1 MTAEKPNPTTGSPTT
16 DGDEPPPDLAHALN
30 QCQAAAQ
37 RGYDIAKEN
46 LRETSKAI
54 DGVSYLISQLIE
66 NLKKGNVQ
74 TNEIVEKLKAQL
86 IDAVKELV
94 QLQGTSEIEL
104 EDRRKRL
111 DRFSIT
117 LFGRTMAGK
126 STLMEILTR
135 GEGYSIGTGAQ
146 RTTRDVRVY
155 TWNGLEVTDVP
166 GIAAFEGAEDEELAF
181 KAASQ
186 ADLVLF
192 LITDDG
198 PQPIE
203 AKFFADLCSL
213 GKPIL
218 GICNIKVAVDDK
230 DDLELFLQNPN
241 RKFDRVR
248 LDQVKSQ
255 FQAFVNQH
263 VPGKRV
269 DLLFT
274 HLRSRYLA
282 DRPEYAMNRDRLL
295 AASRFEGIE
304 THIVQEVLQRGAF
317 LRVKSFVDEA
327 FFKMMNVMEQLLDFA
342 TKNSS
347 SGRIVLEKRR
357 QLGKWAQQF
366 RDDGKRRINA
376 FVSKEMESLR
386 NEVPSFTEGHYKDG
400 SAGEEWNK
408 FVVSTGINQ
417 KVKQFQKELFEEYK
431 KELSEVARELESE
444 LSFVESL
451 YGDRRIKMDS
461 IFDTKRAW
469 KWGTILLAGGISIVG
484 IVLASNPVGWLALA
498 VGFSSGAFEF
508 FFEDR
513 KDKARRARERLSTK
527 LFYDI
532 DKMERRLRGSLH
544 GWFNHELLKHIR
556 VFLDNLSAMTSALF
570 QLADAQRTLAWTLND
585 RQKVLARNLVEIA
598 LIRLKAEELKNSIVD
613 IARVPGSATMFLV
626 APGTRF
632 PNEVRDGL
640 KRLLGEQIWFVSGD
654 NKIRSS
660 ILARAIGYG
669 CDRNKIRIEEK
680 IRVAHV
686 PWDDLDLMTEV
697 RVRLAQQL
705 TGIHVMP

>member
-54 DGVSYLISQLIE
+54 DGVSSLISQLIE
-66 NLKKGNVQ
+66 NLKKGKIQ
-74 TNEIVEKLKAQL
+74 TNEIIEKLKAQL

-94 QLQGTSEIEL
+94 QLQRTSEIEL
-104 EDRRKRL
+104 EDRRKKL

-135 GEGYSIGTGAQ
+135 GEGHSIGTGAQ

-198 PQPIE
+198 PQPVE
-203 AKFFADLCSL
+203 AAFFARLCRL

-218 GICNIKVAVDDK
+218 GICNLKVAVDEE
-230 DDLELFLQNPN
+230 DDLDLFLKNPD
-241 RKFDRVR
+241 RTFDRVR
-248 LDQVKSQ
+248 LDQMKAQ
-255 FQAFVNQH
+255 FQEFVDQH

-274 HLRSRYLA
+274 HLRARFLA
-282 DRPEYAMNRDRLL
+282 NHPQYAKVRDRLL

-304 THIVQEVLQRGAF
+304 TRIVREVVGRGAF
-317 LRVKSFVDEA
+317 LRVKNFVDEA
-327 FFKMMNVMEQLLDFA
+327 SLKMMNVMGQLLDFA
-342 TKNSS
+342 ARNSS
-347 SGRIVLEKRR
+347 SGRIMLEKWR

-366 RDDGKRRINA
+366 RDDGKKRIHA

-386 NEVPSFTEGHYKDG
+386 NEVPYFSEKHCEDG

-451 YGDRRIKMDS
+451 YGDRRIKMDG

-469 KWGTILLAGGISIVG
+469 RWAATLFAGGIKIVG
-484 IVLASNPVGWLALA
+484 LMVGGIPGEWAATVILAFRDLTST
-498 VGFSSGAFEF
+498 

-513 KDKARRARERLSTK
+513 TVKTQRAQERLRTRLSE
-527 LFYDI
+527 DI
-532 DKMERRLRGSLH
+532 DKMERRLRRSLQN
-544 GWFNHELLKHIR
+544 WFNHDLLKHIY
-556 VFLDNLSAMTSALF
+556 VLLNNLSAMTSALF
-570 QLADAQRTLAWTLND
+570 RLADAQRTLAWTLND
-585 RQKVLARNLVEIA
+585 RQKALARTLVENA
-598 LIRLKAEELKNSIVD
+598 LIRLKAEKLKGSIVD
-613 IARVPGSATMFLV
+613 IARVPGVATMFLI
-626 APGTRF
+626 APGTKF
-632 PNEVRDGL
+632 PDHVLDGL
-640 KRLLGEQIWFVSGD
+640 KNLLDEKIWFVID
-654 NKIRSS
+654 TKIRFS
-660 ILARAIGYG
+660 IFMQAIGRG
-669 CDRNKIRIEEK
+669 CDRKKIRVEEK
-680 IRVAHV
+680 IRVAHI
-686 PWDDLDLMTEV
+686 PIDDLDSMTEE

-705 TGIHVMP
+705 TGLHVMG